1 MSKQVLS
8 VLFKKKG
15 KKLIITSDLS
25 KEQYK
30 MFLSS
35 LKDDD
40 VVEALFELRT
50 MDNTKSQL
58 AKIHVMLKIMADEQ
72 GYTAREMKNVIKEE
86 CSMYYVQQGHKV
98 YTSFSQ
104 CDKDDLSNV
113 IEIIIQKA
121 NFLNIN
127 LQGL

>member
-1 MSKQVLS
+1 MKQVLN
-8 VLFKKKG
+8 VTFKKQG
-15 KKLIITSDLS
+15 KKLVMTSELS

-30 MFLSS
+30 LFLRS

-72 GYTAREMKNVIKEE
+72 GYTAREMKDLIKEE
-86 CSMYYVQQGHKV
+86 CNMYYVQQGHKV

-104 CDKDDLSNV
+104 CDKDDLSNI
-113 IEIIIQKA
+113 IEIIIQRA

>member
-1 MSKQVLS
+1 MKQVLN
-8 VLFKKKG
+8 VTFKKQG
-15 KKLIITSDLS
+15 KKLVMTSELS

-30 MFLSS
+30 LFLSS

-72 GYTAREMKNVIKEE
+72 GYTAREMKDLIKEE
-86 CSMYYVQQGHKV
+86 CNMYYVQQGHKV

-104 CDKDDLSNV
+104 CDKDDLSNI
-113 IEIIIQKA
+113 IEIIIQRA